1 MENDIVLAL
10 KLAQWKHNKN
20 IAPTL
25 YKKAIRKE
33 TTVEKALTQN
43 KWVEHIAPVL
53 SQ

>member
-10 KLAQWKHNKN
+10 KLVQWKHNKN